1 MFNFDPVEDE
11 FIACGKSGKLEYS
24 AHRGRIGCGSNGTLV
39 YEGRF
44 ESHPVAVKMIPK
56 ENFKGI
62 TRILIEIMGEDIINE
77 AKILRE
83 YEHNNVIRY
92 YLLDHDN
99 RHVYLALE
107 LCKGNLAECIELGK
121 PEKLLS
127 GEGRHITKRH
137 LLNGILDG
145 LHYLHGADIIHGDLK
160 PQNILLQVNK
170 SNQGSGIDKIKYNAV
185 ISDFGLSLII
195 DPGRAS
201 KTVIDDLIGTDGWR
215 PKEVVEKLEEFSKKN
230 INGSRPYMSLEGNM
244 DNLSLDKEKIKGTK
258 HVDIFAFGCI
268 IQYVMVEKKE
278 EAGPVW
284 YMHPFGDDKSRTM
297 YIKRGVRVAYLSKN
311 PSKNTELDELLAD
324 MLISLC
330 VDKDPQCRPDTGEIT
345 KHPFFWEPSKRFRFI
360 QKVANEVKPL
370 PVKGD
375 LRAML
380 NKKWEESHPTPYGE
394 KIMSAVKY
402 IAKYRNRK
410 VDPNKHV
417 LLDALLIN
425 MRNIKE
431 HYPDIKKDYADMD
444 ILADLGDGNDDDFH
458 RYFLQRIAQ
467 ILPVVYTC
475 YYKSQRNERGAY
487 KEYFNDKE
495 ESSLI
500 EIRERIYWFTLNK
513 IRYTL
518 DDNSSGKVKDTRK
531 RARSRSH
538 SEQT

>member
-1 MFNFDPVEDE
+1 M
-11 FIACGKSGKLEYS
+11 
-24 AHRGRIGCGSNGTLV
+24 
-39 YEGRF
+39 
-44 ESHPVAVKMIPK
+44 
-56 ENFKGI
+56 
-62 TRILIEIMGEDIINE
+62 INE

-92 YLLDHDN
+92 YLLDHDD
-99 RHVYLALE
+99 RLIYLALE

-127 GEGRHITKRH
+127 GEGRHIMKKH

-145 LHYLHGADIIHGDLK
+145 LHYLHGAGIIHGDMK

-201 KTVIDDLIGTDGWR
+201 KTAIDDLIGTDGWR

-230 INGSRPYMSLEGNM
+230 ISGSRPYMSLEGNM
-244 DNLSLDKEKIKGTK
+244 DNLSLDKDKIKGTK

-268 IQYVMVEKKE
+268 IQYVMSEKKE
-278 EAGPVW
+278 SEGPVW

-297 YIKRGVRVAYLSKN
+297 HIKRGVRSAYLSKN
-311 PSKNTELDELLAD
+311 PSKNTELDEILAD

-330 VDKDPQCRPDTGEIT
+330 VDKDPQCRPATKEII
-345 KHPFFWEPSKRFRFI
+345 KHPFFWEPSKRYRFI
-360 QKVANEVKPL
+360 EKVANEVKSL
-370 PVKGD
+370 PVKGE
-375 LRAML
+375 LHAML
-380 NKKWEESHPTPYGE
+380 NEKWKKFHPTPYGE

-402 IAKYRNRK
+402 IAKYRKQK
-410 VDPNKHV
+410 VDPNKHF
-417 LLDALLIN
+417 LLDALLNNI
-425 MRNIKE
+425 RNIKQ
-431 HYPDIKKDYADMD
+431 HYPDIKKDYGDMD
-444 ILADLGDGNDDDFH
+444 ILADLGDGNEDDFH

-487 KEYFNDKE
+487 EEYFNDKE
-495 ESSLI
+495 EASLI
-500 EIRERIYWFTLNK
+500 DSREKIYWFTLGK
-513 IRYTL
+513 ICYTL
-518 DDNSSGKVKDTRK
+518 DHDNSGKDTRK
-531 RARSRSH
+531 RVRSRSH
-538 SEQT
+538 SSEWRME